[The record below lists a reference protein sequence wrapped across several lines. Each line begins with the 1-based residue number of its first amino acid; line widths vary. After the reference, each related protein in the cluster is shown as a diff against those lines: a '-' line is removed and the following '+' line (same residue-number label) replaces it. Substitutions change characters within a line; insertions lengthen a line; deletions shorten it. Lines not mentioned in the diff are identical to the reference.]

1 MGLFKVPK
9 RNNIS
14 TQKILDL
21 VENEEVSKPKIT
33 LRGTSLS
40 AKIQAIG
47 EKMQAD
53 LGELAGDYLLL
64 DTREKWL
71 EYCSCAVDNGIVS
84 IDTETAG
91 LSFDDIKNIAGI
103 CIYTPNNKPAYAPIG
118 HISTITEQLLGRQ
131 ITKHDATDGI
141 KMLKDNKVKTI
152 FHNAYFDLLVIKLCT
167 DIWMDIYWDTLPASF
182 LLNENESH
190 SLKYQY
196 DKYVMHG
203 EVGVHKFNDIIGTE
217 IPMNYIP
224 PNIAGVYSSF
234 DPIMTFKL
242 YEFQKPYLTKG
253 TAECAR
259 YKLGGVA
266 DIFFTEELPIIPVLA
281 EMKYRGTKIDLDI
294 AEKLKVK
301 YTNLRNKAKEEF
313 NKSVEPL
320 KCEIIHRM
328 DSNHDIEYPINYNS
342 PAQIKILI
350 YDILKSGVIFKKE
363 ETGTGKHVLDTVLAD
378 KKYKDTKLY
387 DIVKALVEV
396 KKYDKALN
404 TFIEKII
411 GLAKNGNGVIHSNFN
426 SCAARC
432 ISGNSLI
439 LTDDGYLHMKD
450 YIKASDDGQEI
461 THNSNIV
468 NRYGKYEQAT
478 HDYKY
483 NNRNVITMYTRYG
496 FVITGTHNHPVMS
509 DNNTFKCLSEYAIGD
524 YVYVPLGYD
533 KFPCKYQEL
542 ITDTG
547 NHRIYGKSI
556 TVKDAL
562 PNVINEQVAELL
574 GMYHADGSKKTSNGT
589 YTLTISNHNP
599 KVINRVLCLYKK
611 LFGIDGYVD
620 TQYNKTKHNNRSNI
634 KISSIALCWLD
645 NYTQRGAKNKRIP
658 KEIMMSPKSVIFA
671 YIRGLMLDS
680 SYAKNKTDLV
690 ISIYNHDDAVFV
702 QSVLANAGV
711 LSSIRV
717 NNATY
722 SGYNGFRLS
731 IVPQY
736 YNKFMSLVEFNL
748 YDYPNRL
755 GIEKQR
761 KYYKEVNGGVLLRV
775 MKLEYSTCDVF
786 DIHVPNTHSFISNA
800 VVSHNTGRLSSSGDI
815 NYQQLPSKLGD
826 IRNMFT
832 AGSGEVLISCDIK
845 KQEVVVASLISGDR
859 KLQEAL
865 KSGLDV
871 YSKIASIA
879 FDNTYEDNLEFF
891 PDGTTNKEGKARRA
905 SAKAVTLGKDMPLML
920 EIA

>member
-71 EYCSCAVDNGIVS
+71 EYCSCVVDNGIVA

-91 LSFDDIKNIAGI
+91 LSFNDIKNIAGI
-103 CIYTPNNKPAYAPIG
+103 CIYTPSNKPAYAPIG

-131 ITKHDATDGI
+131 ITKQDVTDGI
-141 KMLKDNKVKTI
+141 KLLKDNKVKTI

-253 TAECAR
+253 TDECTR
-259 YKLGGVA
+259 YKLEGVA

-281 EMKYRGTKIDLDI
+281 EMKYRGVKIDLDI
-294 AEKLKVK
+294 AEKLRVK
-301 YTNLRNKAKEEF
+301 YTKLRDKAKEEF
-313 NKSVEPL
+313 NKSVELL
-320 KCEIIHRM
+320 KDEIIYRM
-328 DSNHDIEYPINYNS
+328 NNNHDIEYPINYNS

-363 ETGTGKHVLDTVLAD
+363 PEGTGKHVLDTVLAD
-378 KKYKDTKLY
+378 KKYRGTKLY

-411 GLAKNGNGVIHSNFN
+411 GLAKENGGVVRPNFN
-426 SCAARC
+426 SVSAR
-432 ISGNSLI
+432 
-439 LTDDGYLHMKD
+439 
-450 YIKASDDGQEI
+450 
-461 THNSNIV
+461 
-468 NRYGKYEQAT
+468 
-478 HDYKY
+478 
-483 NNRNVITMYTRYG
+483 
-496 FVITGTHNHPVMS
+496 
-509 DNNTFKCLSEYAIGD
+509 
-524 YVYVPLGYD
+524 
-533 KFPCKYQEL
+533 
-542 ITDTG
+542 
-547 NHRIYGKSI
+547 
-556 TVKDAL
+556 
-562 PNVINEQVAELL
+562 
-574 GMYHADGSKKTSNGT
+574 
-589 YTLTISNHNP
+589 
-599 KVINRVLCLYKK
+599 
-611 LFGIDGYVD
+611 
-620 TQYNKTKHNNRSNI
+620 
-634 KISSIALCWLD
+634 
-645 NYTQRGAKNKRIP
+645 
-658 KEIMMSPKSVIFA
+658 
-671 YIRGLMLDS
+671 
-680 SYAKNKTDLV
+680 
-690 ISIYNHDDAVFV
+690 
-702 QSVLANAGV
+702 
-711 LSSIRV
+711 
-717 NNATY
+717 
-722 SGYNGFRLS
+722 
-731 IVPQY
+731 
-736 YNKFMSLVEFNL
+736 
-748 YDYPNRL
+748 
-755 GIEKQR
+755 
-761 KYYKEVNGGVLLRV
+761 
-775 MKLEYSTCDVF
+775 
-786 DIHVPNTHSFISNA
+786 
-800 VVSHNTGRLSSSGDI
+800 TGRLSSSGECNI
-815 NYQQLPSKLGD
+815 QQIPSKLGD

-832 AGSGEVLISCDIK
+832 ADSGEVFISCDIK
-845 KQEVVVASLISGDR
+845 KQEVVVASLISGDS

-865 KSGLDV
+865 KGGLDV
-871 YSKIASIA
+871 YSKIASVA
-879 FDNTYEDNLEFF
+879 FDNAYEDNLEFF

-905 SAKAVTLGKDMPLML
+905 SAKAVTLGLLYSKGIKSISEDLHITIEKAQEVYDAVLKAFPQLANWIKSAQEKAQELGYIDGMFGRRRRLPDIKLPPYEFEFKMEL
-920 EIA
+920 DNKSKEYYTNLYTKKLDSIFKQEDKQKVINDAKYKGIIIKQNGGFIAKASREIINSSVQGSSADICKRIIIEIANNRRLAELGCKLQMSIHDEQIVSCPKENAYEVSRLLADITAKSTGDTPVKLEVDIAVSEKWYGPEYKFDENNKLVKKGN